1 MSETTFTCDVCG
13 RDFPNSQ
20 MKEFFDETGRRW
32 ELCAEDLDHKMNE
45 AGKVRGG
52 PGEEKQAAAYVEDGP
67 KNPPY
72 GERVSPS

>member
-1 MSETTFTCDVCG
+1 MADGTFLCDICG
-13 RDFPNSQ
+13 REFPQDQ
-20 MKEFFDETGRRW
+20 MKEFFDSEGRRL

-52 PGEEKQAAAYVEDGP
+52 PGEEKQAAAYDVDGP

-72 GERVSPS
+72 GERVAPS